1 MLLQYSPSRQ
11 VLKTFLLY
19 LPHAYMFIT
28 FILTSKRRETKDV
41 WAIVQDYVL
50 FIFLSKNKHTNAE
63 KLTFNKTFLR
73 CWQWYRCNFH
83 LIFIKHWA
91 CKQKH
96 FYVSKNFGTLPRHS
110 KRCRENINDNHSF
123 SVKRSF
129 YLFLFA
135 QMVAQSCLW
144 QTNWKNAQF
153 HGI

>member
-1 MLLQYSPSRQ
+1 MRICLSLLFWLQNGEKQKMFGQLS
-11 VLKTFLLY
+11 KTTFFL
-19 LPHAYMFIT
+19 FIT
-28 FILTSKRRETKDV
+28 VHIS
-41 WAIVQDYVL
+41 IV
-50 FIFLSKNKHTNAE
+50 FLSKNKHTNAE

-83 LIFIKHWA
+83 LIFIKLWA